1 MPSAAAERVLTTPVV
16 APRPRFPYR
25 ADLDGLRGLAVLA
38 VVIYHLCP
46 PWLPGGFVGVDMFF
60 VLSGYVVTGVLL
72 AGQPAPPLPT
82 LLGFYARR
90 LKRLLP
96 NLLLCLVS
104 TALAFALLV
113 PPSDQTNRIFRTGLR
128 ALFGW
133 SNVYLNGKETGYF
146 DVDTSLNPFTHTWS
160 LGVEEQFYLVFPLL
174 LLLGLALGRGRRRGA
189 VLTVLA
195 ASVASLL
202 HAIGLMKVGSSQS
215 AFYLM
220 APRFWELAI
229 GGLLA
234 LGLQGLPPL
243 PPRLARG
250 LRLVSMALLLTSV
263 ALISTGLPFPLPVV
277 SLPVL
282 ASLLFI
288 TAGHGRGDRFLPW
301 PPVERVL
308 LALGLLSYSL
318 YLWHWPVFVFFR
330 LTLGL
335 NTPLLRLLASL
346 LALGLA
352 VAAWALV
359 ERPLRRHK
367 ASSAAVFATAAV
379 GLAAAWG
386 AVDALAFPIG
396 RVFLGNRDVR
406 VPRSERYETD
416 TVLDPSGPITP
427 RRCRGINDDDASRA
441 ERCHRP
447 AAAGRSTLMLLG
459 DSHGLQYAPMVS
471 AVARQ
476 GDLGFRLAWKPGC
489 LVLPGLQAIP
499 DIPGYKPCTPFVQNE
514 LAAAERQLQPG
525 DVLVL
530 SSFLQLYL
538 FPMDQTLFEEAIHP
552 RLMAAGRHL
561 PAAAGRQ
568 RFQEEVRGLI
578 RRFGDRG
585 VRVVLIQD
593 LPVLTGRTFT
603 CEGAQALPFAS
614 LISSG
619 CVPPPAVTATQRR
632 QMLDLLAATVAGTDA
647 VVFDPADPFLDAS
660 GRLRYRDEQG
670 RYTFVD
676 DDHITISASRDL
688 APRFASFLRQHGLAT
703 TAAPHGG

>member
-16 APRPRFPYR
+16 APRPHFPYR

-46 PWLPGGFVGVDMFF
+46 PWLPGGFVGVDVFF

-104 TALAFALLV
+104 TALTFALLV

-202 HAIGLMKVGSSQS
+202 HAISLMPGSSQS

-288 TAGHGRGDRFLPW
+288 SAGHGRGDRFLPW

-308 LALGLLSYSL
+308 VKLLWI
-318 YLWHWPVFVFFR
+318 WH
-330 LTLGL
+330 
-335 NTPLLRLLASL
+335 
-346 LALGLA
+346 
-352 VAAWALV
+352 
-359 ERPLRRHK
+359 
-367 ASSAAVFATAAV
+367 
-379 GLAAAWG
+379 
-386 AVDALAFPIG
+386 
-396 RVFLGNRDVR
+396 
-406 VPRSERYETD
+406 
-416 TVLDPSGPITP
+416 
-427 RRCRGINDDDASRA
+427 
-441 ERCHRP
+441 
-447 AAAGRSTLMLLG
+447 
-459 DSHGLQYAPMVS
+459 
-471 AVARQ
+471 
-476 GDLGFRLAWKPGC
+476 
-489 LVLPGLQAIP
+489 
-499 DIPGYKPCTPFVQNE
+499 
-514 LAAAERQLQPG
+514 
-525 DVLVL
+525 
-530 SSFLQLYL
+530 
-538 FPMDQTLFEEAIHP
+538 
-552 RLMAAGRHL
+552 HL
-561 PAAAGRQ
+561 
-568 RFQEEVRGLI
+568 
-578 RRFGDRG
+578 
-585 VRVVLIQD
+585 
-593 LPVLTGRTFT
+593 
-603 CEGAQALPFAS
+603 
-614 LISSG
+614 
-619 CVPPPAVTATQRR
+619 
-632 QMLDLLAATVAGTDA
+632 
-647 VVFDPADPFLDAS
+647 
-660 GRLRYRDEQG
+660 
-670 RYTFVD
+670 
-676 DDHITISASRDL
+676 
-688 APRFASFLRQHGLAT
+688 FLRI
-703 TAAPHGG
+703 

>member
-1 MPSAAAERVLTTPVV
+1 MPSATAPRVETTPVV
-16 APRPRFPYR
+16 APRARFPYR

-38 VVIYHLCP
+38 VFIYHLCP
-46 PWLPGGFVGVDMFF
+46 PWLRGGFVGVDVFF

-96 NLLLCLVS
+96 NLLLCLVG

-128 ALFGW
+128 AVFGW
-133 SNVYLNGKETGYF
+133 SNIYLNGKETGYF

-160 LGVEEQFYLVFPLL
+160 LGVEEQFYLVFPVL
-174 LLLGLALGRGRRRGA
+174 LLLGLAIGGGRRRGA
-189 VLTVLA
+189 VLVVGA
-195 ASVASLL
+195 ATLASLVQAL
-202 HAIGLMKVGSSQS
+202 TLVGVGSSQA

-220 APRFWELAI
+220 PPRFWELAI
-229 GGLLA
+229 GALLA
-234 LGLQGLPPL
+234 LGVQGLPPL
-243 PPRLARG
+243 PPPLARV
-250 LRLVSMALLLTSV
+250 LRLLSLALLLASV
-263 ALISTGLPFPLPVV
+263 TLISTGQTFPLPVV
-277 SLPVL
+277 LLPVL

-301 PPVERVL
+301 PPVERL
-308 LALGLLSYSL
+308 LLGLGLISYSL

-330 LTLGL
+330 LTFGL

-352 VAAWALV
+352 LAAWALV
-359 ERPLRRHK
+359 ERPLRRRR
-367 ASSAAVFATAAV
+367 AGTGAVFAAAAV
-379 GLAAAWG
+379 LLTAGWG
-386 AVDALAFPIG
+386 AMDALAFPIG
-396 RVFLGNRDVR
+396 RFFLGNRDVR

-416 TVLDPSGPITP
+416 TVLDPSGPMTP
-427 RRCRGINDDDASRA
+427 RRCRGVNGDPAPRA
-441 ERCHRP
+441 DRCHRP
-447 AAAGRSTLMLLG
+447 APAGRPTLMLLG

-471 AVARQ
+471 AAARRE
-476 GDLGFRLAWKPGC
+476 DLGFRLAWKPGC
-489 LVLPGLQAIP
+489 LVLPGLQAVP
-499 DIPGYKPCTPFVQNE
+499 DIPGYKPCTPFVRQE
-514 LAAAERQLQPG
+514 LAAAERQLRAG

-552 RLMAAGRHL
+552 KLIADGRTLPAEAGR
-561 PAAAGRQ
+561 R
-568 RFQEEVRGLI
+568 RFQQEVRTLI
-578 RRFGDRG
+578 RRFADRG

-603 CEGAQALPFAS
+603 CEGAQALPLAG
-614 LISSG
+614 LITSG
-619 CVPPPAVTATQRR
+619 CVAPAQVTATQRR
-632 QMLDLLAATVAGTDA
+632 QMHDLLAATVAGTDA
-647 VVFDPADPFLDAS
+647 VVFDPADPFLDAG
-660 GRLRYRDEQG
+660 GRLRYRDDRG

-688 APRFASFLRQHGLAT
+688 APRFSSFLREQGLVP
-703 TAAPHGG
+703 AAPVHGG

>member
-1 MPSAAAERVLTTPVV
+1 MPSAAAERVQTTPVV
-16 APRPRFPYR
+16 APRTRFPYR

-38 VVIYHLCP
+38 VVVYHLCP
-46 PWLPGGFVGVDMFF
+46 PWLPGGFVGVDVFF

-104 TALAFALLV
+104 TALAFAVLV

-189 VLTVLA
+189 VLVLA
-195 ASVASLL
+195 AASIASLL
-202 HAIGLMKVGSSQS
+202 HASGLMRAGSSQAS
-215 AFYLM
+215 FYLM
-220 APRFWELAI
+220 PPRFWELAI
-229 GGLLA
+229 GGLLT
-234 LGLQGLPPL
+234 LGLERLPPL
-243 PPRLARG
+243 PPPLARG
-250 LRLVSMALLLTSV
+250 LRLFSLALLLASV
-263 ALISTGLPFPLPVV
+263 TLINTGLPFPLPVV
-277 SLPVL
+277 VLPVL

-288 TAGHGRGDRFLPW
+288 TAGHGRGARFLPW
-301 PPVERVL
+301 PPAERL
-308 LALGLLSYSL
+308 LLGLGLLSYSL

-335 NTPLLRLLASL
+335 NTPLLRLLACL

-352 VAAWALV
+352 LAAWALV

-367 ASSAAVFATAAV
+367 ASTGAVFAAAAV
-379 GLAAAWG
+379 LLTAGWG

-416 TVLDPSGPITP
+416 TVLDPSGPMTP
-427 RRCRGINDDDASRA
+427 RRCRGDNGDAASRA

-447 AAAGRSTLMLLG
+447 AAAGRPTLMLLG
-459 DSHGLQYAPMVS
+459 DSHGLQYAPMVA
-471 AVARQ
+471 AVARRE
-476 GDLGFRLAWKPGC
+476 GLGFRLAWKPGC
-489 LVLPGLQAIP
+489 LVLPGLQAVP
-499 DIPGYKPCTPFVQNE
+499 DIPGYKPCTPFVKQE
-514 LAAAERQLQPG
+514 LAAAERQLRPG

-552 RLMAAGRHL
+552 KLIADGTSLTAEAGR
-561 PAAAGRQ
+561 R
-568 RFQEEVRGLI
+568 RFQQEVRALI
-578 RRFGDRG
+578 RRFADRG

-593 LPVLTGRTFT
+593 LPVLTSRTFT
-603 CEGAQALPFAS
+603 CEGAQALPFAG

-619 CVPPPAVTATQRR
+619 CVPPAAVTATQRR
-632 QMLDLLAATVAGTDA
+632 QMHDLLAATVAGTDA
-647 VVFDPADPFLDAS
+647 LVFDPVEPFLDAG
-660 GRLRYRDEQG
+660 GRLRYRDHRG

-688 APRFASFLRQHGLAT
+688 APRFSAFLQQQGLVPASPF
-703 TAAPHGG
+703 HGG

>member
-1 MPSAAAERVLTTPVV
+1 MPSATAAPVQTTPVV
-16 APRPRFPYR
+16 ASPRVRFPYR

-46 PWLPGGFVGVDMFF
+46 PWLPGGFVGVDVFF

-104 TALAFALLV
+104 TGLAFALLV

-128 ALFGW
+128 AVFGW

-174 LLLGLALGRGRRRGA
+174 LLLGLALGRGRRLGA
-189 VLTVLA
+189 VVVVVA
-195 ASVASLL
+195 ATLASLQ
-202 HAIGLMKVGSSQS
+202 HAAGLMPTSSQA

-220 APRFWELAI
+220 PPRFWELAV
-229 GGLLA
+229 GALLTLA
-234 LGLQGLPPL
+234 LQGRPPL
-243 PPRLARG
+243 PPPLARG
-250 LRLVSMALLLTSV
+250 LRLISLGLLLASV
-263 ALISTGLPFPLPVV
+263 TLISTGLPFPWPVV
-277 SLPVL
+277 LLPVL

-301 PPVERVL
+301 RPAERL
-308 LALGLLSYSL
+308 LLGLGLVSYSL

-335 NTPLLRLLASL
+335 NTALLRLLATL

-352 VAAWALV
+352 LAAWALV
-359 ERPLRRHK
+359 EQPLRRRK
-367 ASSAAVFATAAV
+367 AGTGAVFAAAAV
-379 GLAAAWG
+379 LLTAGWG
-386 AVDALAFPIG
+386 ALDALAFPIG
-396 RVFLGNRDVR
+396 RLFLGHRDVT

-416 TVLDPSGPITP
+416 TVLDPSGPMTP
-427 RRCRGINDDDASRA
+427 RRCRGDDGDAASRA

-447 AAAGRSTLMLLG
+447 APAGRPTLMLLG
-459 DSHGLQYAPMVS
+459 DSHALQYAPMVS
-471 AVARQ
+471 AAARED
-476 GDLGFRLAWKPGC
+476 GLGFRLAWKPGC

-499 DIPGYKPCTPFVQNE
+499 DIPGYKPCTPFVKQE
-514 LAAAERQLQPG
+514 LAAAGRQLRPG

-552 RLMAAGRHL
+552 KLIADGSALSAEAGR
-561 PAAAGRQ
+561 R
-568 RFQEEVRGLI
+568 RFQQEVRGLI
-578 RRFGDRG
+578 RRFADRG

-603 CEGAQALPFAS
+603 CEGAQALPLAG
-614 LISSG
+614 LITSG
-619 CVPPPAVTATQRR
+619 CVPPAAVTATQRR
-632 QMLDLLAATVAGTDA
+632 QMHDLLAATVAGTDA
-647 VVFDPADPFLDAS
+647 VVFDPADPFLDAG
-660 GRLRYRDEQG
+660 GRLRYRDDRG

-688 APRFASFLRQHGLAT
+688 APRFSAFLRQQRLVP
-703 TAAPHGG
+703 AAPVHGG

>member
-1 MPSAAAERVLTTPVV
+1 
-16 APRPRFPYR
+16 
-25 ADLDGLRGLAVLA
+25 
-38 VVIYHLCP
+38 
-46 PWLPGGFVGVDMFF
+46 
-60 VLSGYVVTGVLL
+60 
-72 AGQPAPPLPT
+72 
-82 LLGFYARR
+82 
-90 LKRLLP
+90 
-96 NLLLCLVS
+96 
-104 TALAFALLV
+104 
-113 PPSDQTNRIFRTGLR
+113 
-128 ALFGW
+128 
-133 SNVYLNGKETGYF
+133 
-146 DVDTSLNPFTHTWS
+146 
-160 LGVEEQFYLVFPLL
+160 
-174 LLLGLALGRGRRRGA
+174 
-189 VLTVLA
+189 
-195 ASVASLL
+195 
-202 HAIGLMKVGSSQS
+202 
-215 AFYLM
+215 
-220 APRFWELAI
+220 
-229 GGLLA
+229 
-234 LGLQGLPPL
+234 
-243 PPRLARG
+243 
-250 LRLVSMALLLTSV
+250 
-263 ALISTGLPFPLPVV
+263 
-277 SLPVL
+277 
-282 ASLLFI
+282 
-288 TAGHGRGDRFLPW
+288 
-301 PPVERVL
+301 

-367 ASSAAVFATAAV
+367 ASSAVVFATAAV
-379 GLAAAWG
+379 GLSAAWG

-396 RVFLGNRDVR
+396 RVFLGNREVR

-416 TVLDPSGPITP
+416 AVLDPSGPMTP
-427 RRCRGINDDDASRA
+427 RRCRGINNDDASRA

-447 AAAGRSTLMLLG
+447 AAAGHSTLMLLG
-459 DSHGLQYAPMVS
+459 DSHALQYAPMVS

-514 LAAAERQLQPG
+514 LAAAERQLLPG

-538 FPMDQTLFEEAIHP
+538 FPMDQTVFEEAIHP

-561 PAAAGRQ
+561 TAAAGRQ

-632 QMLDLLAATVAGTDA
+632 QMRDLLAATVAGTDA

-660 GRLRYRDEQG
+660 GRLRYRDDQG

-688 APRFASFLRQHGLAT
+688 APRFAAFLRQHGLAT